1 MASNGLFTTKVTPS
15 KSSFS
20 RARANRE
27 YLISQYVAGE
37 LNTYT
42 SFTPF
47 SVLADTY
54 MPDYKKSGNQWVE
67 YDTGKKIAAVGVR
80 SLFNRAGAV
89 ILDSDT
95 AKSLAGGLRLSN
107 NVPLL
112 DSKENRKAI
121 NTMSKCTIKD
131 LVKASEAGTL
141 GREIYSYADFMY
153 CKNLGKVSNNYMITL
168 RRFPLPVDDYIS
180 TMGFTTSVRTNKSV
194 RSKNAQ
200 PIGCMVTWMGTPGND
215 MNEIL
220 KYDFSMPF
228 KEQQANWEQSNV
240 SADKNGGVLNA
251 VANVFDSKYR
261 EQYASGMAGGS
272 MQTYFEQL
280 GFHQG
285 GNPYSVSDFSSFQDS
300 TKVYGP
306 VDSIK
311 SVYKRDSG
319 GLQMSQSFTLTFD
332 YELRSYNGINGK
344 QAFLDLLS
352 NILAVTY
359 STGTFWGGGYRGGGS
374 HQNNIFA
381 NLEIFKCKGGFTDF
395 VEAFSNDVSTLGK
408 QAGAVIDQNGGGW
421 KGVVQTIKAALN
433 SIGGMLLGGAL
444 NQLGRP
450 DKQAVNSLLS
460 PAPVGF
466 WHVTIGNPFH
476 PIMSMGNMILK
487 KTTIEHYGPLGL
499 DDFPTG
505 IRVKC
510 ELERG
515 KPRDS
520 RDIEKMYMHG
530 NERIYYSMGPK
541 IFDMYTHAKEM
552 NPQDTSIMTMHG
564 KMLDGEEISTE
575 SLSALQKRDKT
586 INAATLNRTKNILQK
601 YFGETDAYSIYVAA
615 AEQEYGAGS
624 NTKST
629 SGTGR
634 DSDKK

>member
-20 RARANRE
+20 RVRANRE

-54 MPDYKKSGNQWVE
+54 MPDYQKGPDGQYIE
-67 YDTGKKIAAVGVR
+67 YNTDKKIPGTGVR

-89 ILDSDT
+89 MLDSAD
-95 AKSLAGGLRLSN
+95 AKSTAGHLRISN

-112 DSKENRKAI
+112 DSKENREAI
-121 NTMSKCTIKD
+121 RSASKCTIKD
-131 LVKASEAGTL
+131 LVRASEQGLL

-153 CKNLGKVSNNYMITL
+153 CKYLGKVSNNYLVTL

-180 TMGFTTSVRTNKSV
+180 TMGKDSSTRKDKTV

-200 PIGCMVTWMGTPGND
+200 PIGCLVTWMGTPGTD
-215 MNEIL
+215 MNDIL

-228 KEQQANWEQSNV
+228 KEQQANWESNGI
-240 SADKNGGVLNA
+240 SADKNGGILNA

-261 EQYASGMAGGS
+261 EQYTAGMAGGS
-272 MQTYFEQL
+272 MQSYFEKI

-285 GNPYSVSDFSSFQDS
+285 SNPYSVSEFSSFQDS

-311 SVYKRDSG
+311 SVYKRSG
-319 GLQMSQSFTLTFD
+319 EGLQMAQSFTITFD

-359 STGTFWGGGYRGGGS
+359 STGTFWGGGYRGGGA

-395 VEAFSNDVSTLGK
+395 VEAFSNDVSTLSK
-408 QAGAVIDQNGGGW
+408 AAGDKIAANGGLI
-421 KGVVQTIKAALN
+421 QTIKAALN
-433 SIGGMLLGGAL
+433 SIGGMLIGGAL
-444 NQLGRP
+444 NSLGRP

-552 NPQDTSIMTMHG
+552 NSSDTSIMTMHG
-564 KMLDGEEISTE
+564 KMLNGDEISNE
-575 SLSALQKRDKT
+575 SASVLQKRDST
-586 INAATLNRTKNILQK
+586 INSAMLNKTKNVLQK
-601 YFGETDAYSIYVAA
+601 YFGETDVYSIYVAS

-624 NTKST
+624 KTKV
-629 SGTGR
+629 SGGSGR
-634 DSDKK
+634 SSDKNN